1 MDDETQAP
9 RCSVTHCSHSPVSH
23 SALFKLTPFDPST
36 PLPLGLTEGP
46 VCLLGRG
53 QGRHGSRAGVELRL
67 LWEEAWGREDLAGFP
82 RPRELTTCAPAFL
95 AVCATSSFGPYQWA
109 KFLWFDSWRPPAFPA
124 SSQCPWWL

>member
-1 MDDETQAP
+1 M
-9 RCSVTHCSHSPVSH
+9 THCSHSPVSR

-46 VCLLGRG
+46 VFLLGRG

-82 RPRELTTCAPAFL
+82 RPRELTTCASAFL
-95 AVCATSSFGPYQWA
+95 AVDGHRQRCVRH
-109 KFLWFDSWRPPAFPA
+109 FLLRAVPVGQVPVV
-124 SSQCPWWL
+124 